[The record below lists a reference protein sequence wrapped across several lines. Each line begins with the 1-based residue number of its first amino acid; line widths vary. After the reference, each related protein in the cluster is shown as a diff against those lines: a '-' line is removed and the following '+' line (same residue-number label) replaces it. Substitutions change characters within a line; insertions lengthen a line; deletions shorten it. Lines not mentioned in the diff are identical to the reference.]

1 MGLSR
6 PLFVYFCLLNVVQL
20 TDNFFLPMFGF
31 EQWVS
36 GVGSDRS
43 ANCATTSALWLS
55 LLLNQE
61 TSGPVL
67 SIAIKI
73 LHV

>member
-1 MGLSR
+1 ML
-6 PLFVYFCLLNVVQL
+6 
-20 TDNFFLPMFGF
+20 GF
-31 EQWVS
+31 EPRVS

-43 ANCATTSALWLS
+43 ANCATTSALWIS

-61 TSGPVL
+61 TRGLVL